1 MAHKILCFDLLFG
14 MCNNLNHPRWGASS
28 TPLRRLIPPI
38 YENNFNQPIGW
49 SNRDYGHGP
58 FPSAREVSLKLLNVS
73 CTIIVYSI
81 ISVPNNG

>member
-1 MAHKILCFDLLFG
+1 

-49 SNRDYGHGP
+49 SDRDYGHGP
-58 FPSAREVSLKLLNVS
+58 FPSAREVSLKLLNVG
-73 CTIIVYSI
+73 YFFSI
-81 ISVPNNG
+81 HHCIKMLF